1 MNYYENG
8 NFIIIHGGRNDSK
21 SDNFA
26 LNDTFIL
33 NLQNLNW
40 IEIELYS
47 QFNDFKI
54 FSRCGHCSII
64 YENKLIICGGMN
76 NNNYIGS
83 SLLIVN
89 LDEDYNSVLKTSDIM
104 INYMNEKQ
112 SVLNDNEKGKNNF
125 LSEKIN
131 NSNEVGMVFDINLPE
146 IK

>member
-8 NFIIIHGGRNDSK
+8 NFIIIHGGRNDNK

-33 NLQNLNW
+33 NLHNLNW

-64 YENKLIICGGMN
+64 YNNQLIICGGMN

-89 LDEDYNSVLKTSDIM
+89 LDEDYNPVLKTSGDV
-104 INYMNEKQ
+104 INDYNNEKQ
-112 SVLNDNEKGKNNF
+112 NNF
-125 LSEKIN
+125 NDIEENNNILSENIN
-131 NSNEVGMVFDINLPE
+131 NHNQIGINLPE

>member
-1 MNYYENG
+1 
-8 NFIIIHGGRNDSK
+8 
-21 SDNFA
+21 
-26 LNDTFIL
+26 
-33 NLQNLNW
+33 
-40 IEIELYS
+40 
-47 QFNDFKI
+47 
-54 FSRCGHCSII
+54 
-64 YENKLIICGGMN
+64 MN

-112 SVLNDNEKGKNNF
+112 SVLNDNEKGNNNF